1 MPSMEHEKQLA
12 DSGFACIAGVDEA
25 GRGPLAGPVS
35 VAAVV
40 LPADFEHAVL
50 NDSKQISE
58 SRRESLFEEL
68 TGDDRIAWHC
78 ILMGVGEIDQMNIL
92 QATWEGMRR
101 SVAGLPVKV
110 DAALI
115 DGKPVREFPVH
126 QVALVKGDSRSFS
139 IAAASIIAKVTR
151 DRYMRELAGRFPE
164 YGFEKHKGY
173 GTARHLEALRE
184 HGPCPEHRRSFSPVA
199 QLELEL

>member
-1 MPSMEHEKQLA
+1 MEHEKQLA